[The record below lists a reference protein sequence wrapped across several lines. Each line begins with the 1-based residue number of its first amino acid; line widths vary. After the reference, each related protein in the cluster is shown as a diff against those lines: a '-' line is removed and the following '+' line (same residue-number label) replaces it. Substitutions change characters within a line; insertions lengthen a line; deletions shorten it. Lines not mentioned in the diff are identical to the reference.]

1 MQAADPQGPHFFC
14 CSYFS
19 RRQTARNQEN
29 ANDVKLGELS
39 TGAIPASSGQHV
51 GNLEYFCL
59 DLDVKM
65 GYLGRMFRSIV
76 FFALRL
82 SLVATTVAFAWR
94 LVEPKTQLMR
104 IVRAAL
110 LVLSLLAV
118 LAVVKVTG
126 P

>member
-1 MQAADPQGPHFFC
+1 
-14 CSYFS
+14 
-19 RRQTARNQEN
+19 
-29 ANDVKLGELS
+29 
-39 TGAIPASSGQHV
+39 
-51 GNLEYFCL
+51 
-59 DLDVKM
+59 
-65 GYLGRMFRSIV
+65 MFRSIV

-82 SLVATTVAFAWR
+82 SLVATTVAFVWR

-104 IVRAAL
+104 IVRSAL